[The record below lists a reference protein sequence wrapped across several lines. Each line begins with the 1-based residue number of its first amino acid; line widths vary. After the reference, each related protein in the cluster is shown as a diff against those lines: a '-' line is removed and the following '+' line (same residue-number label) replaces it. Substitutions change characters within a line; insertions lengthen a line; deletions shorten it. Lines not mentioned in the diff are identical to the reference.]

1 MIAII
6 IKIISLLPATSS
18 SRMVVEALVEKVR
31 SPWKRKRKT
40 TGSSR
45 KPYNGKIA

>member
-6 IKIISLLPATSS
+6 IKIISLLPATSF
-18 SRMVVEALVEKVR
+18 SRMVAPVEMVR
-31 SPWKRKRKT
+31 SPWKNKKKT

-45 KPYNGKIA
+45 RLSNGKIA

>member
-18 SRMVVEALVEKVR
+18 SRMVAPVEMVR
-31 SPWKRKRKT
+31 SPWKSKKKT
-40 TGSSR
+40 IGSSR
-45 KPYNGKIA
+45 KPFNGRIA